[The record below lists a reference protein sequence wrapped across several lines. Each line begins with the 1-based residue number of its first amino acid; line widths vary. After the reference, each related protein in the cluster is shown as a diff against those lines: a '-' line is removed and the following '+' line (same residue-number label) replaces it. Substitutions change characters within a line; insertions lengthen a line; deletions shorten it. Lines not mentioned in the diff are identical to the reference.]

1 MDESNNMLDPQ
12 PAEETKKK
20 LSGGKKALIA
30 VAAIILVLVLAAA
43 GVAIYMFSALN
54 TDKDI
59 AAMDPAELGATPGAT
74 TIVRGSS
81 ETDEALSSDKIIVE
95 GDYQHVELPE
105 EVKVHIGESKEN
117 VSTLLPGAENIQVF
131 AVFGTDLEDLSD
143 CNMIVALDRVHNKV
157 KIISIARDSYV
168 YYSDLGIS
176 SKINHAYNWGGP
188 AMSIKVLNENFYMNV
203 EDYVSVDWD
212 QMQNI
217 VNYLHGVWV
226 YLDYDEWVAIGSP
239 ARYEYN
245 KYVKLYGL
253 HARKYAGLRSID
265 SDFQRMS
272 RQQEVLTSMYNI
284 GRNVKFSK
292 YPGLIYYCLNMC
304 TTSFGYTEL
313 LEMSSIMLEDD
324 LQIEFHTFPPD
335 DDTYAWGGFIDD
347 VFYFVYDT
355 DKASDEIYKIIY
367 EELYVS
373 GYDAEEEEE
382 QPEESPA
389 VSKAPASKPAAS
401 TAPVVSE
408 APAVTTSPEPEATEP
423 VEEAPETSPEA
434 EPTESEDPLDALLP
448 PEETDPETETDPE
461 ASAEPSDPLD
471 ALTPEAS
478 PEPTEEPSDP
488 MDALMPE
495 TSPESS
501 EEPEVSESPTPSE
514 EPAVSESPAP
524 SEEPT
529 VSETP
534 APSDDSGFDSILGF

>member
-1 MDESNNMLDPQ
+1 MDESNNMLDTQ
-12 PAEETKKK
+12 PEEKTKKK
-20 LSGGKKALIA
+20 LGKGKIALII
-30 VAAIILVLVLAAA
+30 VGSVLLVLILAVV
-43 GVAIYMFSALN
+43 GLGLYMFSGLN
-54 TDKDI
+54 TDKDV
-59 AAMDPAELGATPGAT
+59 ANMDPSQLGATPGAT
-74 TIVRGSS
+74 TIVRGPT
-81 ETDEALSSDKIIVE
+81 ETDEALSSDRIIVD

-105 EVKVHIGESKEN
+105 EVKVHIGESKES
-117 VSTLLPGAENIQVF
+117 VSTLLPGSENIQVF

-143 CNMIVALDRVHNKV
+143 CNMIVALDRVHNKI

-188 AMSIKVLNENFYMNV
+188 AMSIKVLNENYYLNV

-239 ARYEYN
+239 ERYGYN
-245 KYVKLYGL
+245 RYVKLYGL

-313 LEMSSIMLEDD
+313 LEMSTLMLEED

-335 DDTYAWGGFIDD
+335 DDTYAWGGFIDE

-373 GYDAEEEEE
+373 GYDAEEEE
-382 QPEESPA
+382 PEETPE
-389 VSKAPASKPAAS
+389 AS
-401 TAPVVSE
+401 TAPAQKPAQST
-408 APAVTTSPEPEATEP
+408 APAASAKPAETTPEQETEEEESGESSVPSEEADLPDATEP
-423 VEEAPETSPEA
+423 PAEGEETQPSDGEQDVSNEEQEPAESEDPLDALLPE
-434 EPTESEDPLDALLP
+434 EPTESEDPLDALVP
-448 PEETDPETETDPE
+448 PEE
-461 ASAEPSDPLD
+461 S
-471 ALTPEAS
+471 
-478 PEPTEEPSDP
+478 EPTEE
-488 MDALMPE
+488 
-495 TSPESS
+495 
-501 EEPEVSESPTPSE
+501 
-514 EPAVSESPAP
+514 PAP
-524 SEEPT
+524 SEEPEAP
-529 VSETP
+529 VEQETPEEP
-534 APSDDSGFDSILGF
+534 APSEEPEPPAEPAPSEPAQGDGFDSILGF

>member
-1 MDESNNMLDPQ
+1 MDDSNNMLDPQ
-12 PAEETKKK
+12 TEESSKKK
-20 LSGGKKALIA
+20 LSRGKKVLIA
-30 VAAIILVLVLAAA
+30 VGIVVLVLILAVA
-43 GVAIYMFSALN
+43 GIAIYMFSGLN
-54 TDKDI
+54 TDKEI
-59 AAMDPAELGATPGAT
+59 SQMDPADLGATPGTT

-81 ETDEALSSDKIIVE
+81 DTDEALSSDRIIVD
-95 GDYQHVELPE
+95 GDYEHVELPD
-105 EVKVHIGESKEN
+105 EVKVHIGEGKEN

-188 AMSIKVLNENFYMNV
+188 AMSIKVLNENYYLNI

-239 ARYEYN
+239 ARYGYN
-245 KYVKLYGL
+245 RYVKLYGL

-304 TTSFGYTEL
+304 TTSLGYSEL
-313 LEMSSIMLEDD
+313 LEMSTLMLEDD

-373 GYDAEEEEE
+373 GYDEEEE
-382 QPEESPA
+382 PEETPA
-389 VSKAPASKPAAS
+389 ASKAPTQKPAQSTAPAVS
-401 TAPVVSE
+401 TAPVE
-408 APAVTTSPEPEATEP
+408 TTPEPGTEEEEATQDSGEP
-423 VEEAPETSPEA
+423 SEPSEPTESTDPLDALLPPAEGEETEPSGEEQPPADEEAESS
-434 EPTESEDPLDALLP
+434 ESEDPLDALV
-448 PEETDPETETDPE
+448 PEEPQESE
-461 ASAEPSDPLD
+461 DPLD
-471 ALTPEAS
+471 ALVPPEESETPE
-478 PEPTEEPSDP
+478 EP
-488 MDALMPE
+488 AQ
-495 TSPESS
+495 
-501 EEPEVSESPTPSE
+501 PSE
-514 EPAVSESPAP
+514 EPAPSETPAP
-524 SEEPT
+524 SEEP
-529 VSETP
+529 EP
-534 APSDDSGFDSILGF
+534 APEPSEPAEDNFDSILGF

>member
-1 MDESNNMLDPQ
+1 MDESNSILDPQ
-12 PAEETKKK
+12 QTETESKKK
-20 LSGGKKALIA
+20 LSGKKKVLIA
-30 VAAIILVLVLAAA
+30 AGIVVLVLILAVI
-43 GVAIYMFSALN
+43 GVAVYVLSGLN
-54 TDKDI
+54 TDKEVGK
-59 AAMDPAELGATPGAT
+59 MDPSELGATPGAT
-74 TIVRGSS
+74 TIVRGSTD
-81 ETDEALSSDKIIVE
+81 TDEALSSDKIIVD
-95 GDYQHVELPE
+95 GDYEHVELPE
-105 EVKVHIGESKEN
+105 EVKVHIGEGGEN
-117 VSTLLPGAENIQVF
+117 ISTLLPGSENIQVF

-143 CNMIVALDRVHNKV
+143 ANMIVALDRVHNKIKV
-157 KIISIARDSYV
+157 ISIARDSYV

-188 AMSIKVLNENFYMNV
+188 AMSIKVLNENYYLNI

-239 ARYEYN
+239 ERYEYD

-313 LEMSSIMLEDD
+313 MEMSTIMLEDD
-324 LQIEFHTFPPD
+324 LEIEFYTFPPD

-355 DKASDEIYKIIY
+355 DRASDEIYKIIY

-373 GYDAEEEEE
+373 GYDDEEE
-382 QPEESPA
+382 QEEEAEPSAAPSRKPVQSTAPA
-389 VSKAPASKPAAS
+389 ASKAPAAA
-401 TAPVVSE
+401 T
-408 APAVTTSPEPEATEP
+408 PEPEESEP
-423 VEEAPETSPEA
+423 VSETAPETSPSASPSPE
-434 EPTESEDPLDALLP
+434 TSDPLDALLP
-448 PEETDPETETDPE
+448 PAEGEEAQPQETETQPETSEPVDPLDALIPE
-461 ASAEPSDPLD
+461 EPAEPSDPLD
-471 ALTPEAS
+471 ALM
-478 PEPTEEPSDP
+478 PSDET
-488 MDALMPE
+488 E
-495 TSPESS
+495 TSGSS
-501 EEPEVSESPTPSE
+501 EEPVSEPASSEAPSE
-514 EPAVSESPAP
+514 EPAPSGESEP
-524 SEEPT
+524 SE
-529 VSETP
+529 P
-534 APSDDSGFDSILGF
+534 ANEGGFDSILGF